1 MDALYS
7 SAIGA
12 FSSDYG
18 VFESDGNNQCNKEL
32 LSSNLQSQF
41 QFIATCENTTVGKN
55 KNNFDDSISTDN
67 GQQKRISSE
76 FLLQQIS
83 NLFFNSQISKDELN
97 KFVDLKFLNSY
108 TKFVN
113 QQISQMHLSRIKKD
127 SRVKANLQSKK
138 TLSKDDDELDHQKES
153 PTNSRHSKF
162 SREEDE
168 MLKMFVSKLGA
179 KKWRLI
185 SSLMPGRTQ
194 KQCRDRYMNYLAPGF
209 IRTEWTNEEDDL
221 LLEKY
226 HLYGSRWSQIRQF
239 FPHRTSNDIKNRFNY
254 TISRKLNLISLPEA
268 HENTS
273 NGVEKTLFSK
283 NQGFNIS
290 YDMVYNADLTEFNQ
304 DQFCLDTE
312 DLQINDFY

>member
-1 MDALYS
+1 MDAIYS
-7 SAIGA
+7 SAANA
-12 FSSDYG
+12 FRSDYS
-18 VFESDGNNQCNKEL
+18 VYESESSNQYDQEL
-32 LSSNLQSQF
+32 LNSNLQSQF
-41 QFIATCENTTVGKN
+41 QFITTCEDTTVGKN
-55 KNNFDDSISTDN
+55 KNNFDDSISTDKS
-67 GQQKRISSE
+67 QPKRISSE

-113 QQISQMHLSRIKKD
+113 QQISQLNISRIKKD
-127 SRVKANLQSKK
+127 SRIKANLQSKK
-138 TLSKDDDELDHQKES
+138 SLLKDDDEIDHQKES
-153 PTNSRHSKF
+153 PSNSRHLKF

-239 FPHRTSNDIKNRFNY
+239 FPNRTSNDIKNRFNY
-254 TISRKLNLISLPEA
+254 TISRKLNLITLPDT
-268 HENTS
+268 HEDTS
-273 NGVEKTLFSK
+273 AGVEKTLFSK